1 MRLPDTP
8 AFSVGRRIIARLR
21 EQGHSAYLVGGCVRD
36 ILLSVESKDVD
47 IATSATPAQ
56 VRQLY
61 PEASLVGAKFGVVLV
76 REAGIQAEIATYRS
90 DHSCSDGRRP
100 ESVAFETD
108 PRRDVQRR
116 DFTINAMLMDPD
128 SGELLDYVD
137 GCGDLKRKLIRTVGD
152 PAARF
157 AEDYLRMLRAVRF
170 AARFGFTIEPA
181 TLAAIQG
188 AAPAITRVAAERT
201 RGELIR
207 ILSEGGARHGFEL
220 LDTSGLLPHVL
231 PEVADMKGVQ
241 QPLQFHPEG
250 DVWIHTLMMLE
261 HLRDPTPTL
270 ALGVLLH
277 DVGKPPTFRQAERI
291 RFDGHARIGA
301 EMAVRILRRL
311 RCSSDHIQQVESLVA
326 NHLRFMHAH
335 EMKAS
340 TLKRFM
346 RLERFEEHLELHRL
360 DCLASHGALDNYD
373 LVKARY
379 EALEPEE
386 LNPEPLLTGHD
397 LIRAGFSPGV
407 EFGRVLRRVETAQLD
422 GAVTTHEEAL
432 ELARSLLE
440 SPES

>member
-1 MRLPDTP
+1 MRVPDTP
-8 AFSVGRRIIARLR
+8 AFGMGRRIIARLR
-21 EQGHSAYLVGGCVRD
+21 EEGHSAYLVGGCVRD
-36 ILLSVESKDVD
+36 ILLSAESKDID
-47 IATSATPAQ
+47 IATSATPGQ
-56 VRQLY
+56 IRQLY
-61 PEASLVGAKFGVVLV
+61 PGANLVGAKFGVVLV
-76 REAGIQAEIATYRS
+76 REGGIQAEVATYRS
-90 DHSCSDGRRP
+90 DHTYSDGRRP

-116 DFTINAMLMDPD
+116 DFTVNAMLMDPV
-128 SGELLDYVD
+128 SGKLLDYAD

-157 AEDYLRMLRAVRF
+157 AEDHLRMLRAVRF
-170 AARFGFTIEPA
+170 AARLGFTIEPA
-181 TLAAIQG
+181 TFAAIHG

-201 RGELIR
+201 RDELIR
-207 ILSEGGARHGFEL
+207 ILTEGGARQGFEL

-241 QPLQFHPEG
+241 QPPRFHPEG

-261 HLRDPTPTL
+261 HLHNPTPTL

-277 DVGKPPTFRQAERI
+277 DVGKPPTFCQAERI
-291 RFDGHARIGA
+291 RFDGHAKIGA

-311 RCSSDHIQQVESLVA
+311 RCSNDQIQQVESLVA

-335 EMKAS
+335 EMKVS

-346 RLERFEEHLELHRL
+346 RLDRFEEHLELHRL

-386 LNPEPLLTGHD
+386 LKPEPLLTGHD

-422 GAVTTHEEAL
+422 GAVTTYEEAL

-440 SPES
+440 SSES